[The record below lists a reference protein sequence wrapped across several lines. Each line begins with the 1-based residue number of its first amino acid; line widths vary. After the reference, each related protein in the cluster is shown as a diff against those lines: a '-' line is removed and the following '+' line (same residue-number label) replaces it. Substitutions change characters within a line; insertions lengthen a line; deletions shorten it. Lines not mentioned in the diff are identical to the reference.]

1 MTVVTPHCCVDCVT
15 IVKSALFYAAAW
27 PNIPRVRTQS
37 DSDKSL
43 VGISSR
49 TEFNCWQYKLGI
61 ACLGSAGTR
70 WPGHAGGAPHAV
82 GTSKQE
88 QAVRVE
94 TQLYSWNK

>member
-1 MTVVTPHCCVDCVT
+1 MTVVTPHCCVDYVT
-15 IVKSALFYAAAW
+15 IVKSALFYAAPW
-27 PNIPRVRTQS
+27 PNIPGVRTQS

-49 TEFNCWQYKLGI
+49 TESNCWQYELGI
-61 ACLGSAGTR
+61 AGLGSAGTP
-70 WPGHAGGAPHAV
+70 WPGPGTPHAV